1 MTSTFVALDDVMLV
15 AGTRSQHQA
24 HEASCVNTRPVRGG
38 VPLNSFTHADRLPD
52 ARALRAG
59 KMYAL

>member
-38 VPLNSFTHADRLPD
+38 VPLNLFTHAD
-52 ARALRAG
+52 
-59 KMYAL
+59 M